1 MLAAPAAAQPL
12 IELVFSET
20 TAIGLRRRSE
30 ERVTLPRATVTVATP
45 WVELAAKRVLTPTGA
60 VLTPEY
66 EACRT
71 VAERHGVPLQSVYDA
86 VRRADGD
93 R

>member
-1 MLAAPAAAQPL
+1 MHLMYLMAITAARKSIDLANSYFVPAEIALQALADAA
-12 IELVFSET
+12 
-20 TAIGLRRRSE
+20 RRG
-30 ERVTLPRATVTVATP
+30 VKV
-45 WVELAAKRVLTPTGA
+45 RVLTPSGA

-71 VAERHGVPLQSVYDA
+71 VAERHGVPLQAVYDA

>member
-1 MLAAPAAAQPL
+1 LATPAAAQPL
-12 IELVFSET
+12 IELVFRET

-30 ERVTLPRATVTVATP
+30 ERVTLPRATVTVPTP
-45 WVELAAKRVLTPTGA
+45 WGPLAAKRVQTPDGP

-66 EACRT
+66 EACRA
-71 VAERHGVPLQSVYDA
+71 VAERHRVPLQAVYAA
-86 VRRADGD
+86 VRCVDDD